1 MNEKKK
7 IHTMQMVN
15 GDKPWIIIIKLLKG
29 GQKGVYVLYRSQI
42 VDRGDDLLL
51 EVMDSS
57 EAPNIS

>member
-1 MNEKKK
+1 MR
-7 IHTMQMVN
+7 MVN

-51 EVMDSS
+51 EVMDST
-57 EAPNIS
+57 EAPNIF